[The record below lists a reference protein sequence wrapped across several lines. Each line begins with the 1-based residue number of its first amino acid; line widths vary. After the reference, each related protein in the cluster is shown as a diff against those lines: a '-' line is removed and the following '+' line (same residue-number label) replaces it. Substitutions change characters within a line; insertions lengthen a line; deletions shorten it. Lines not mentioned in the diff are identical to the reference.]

1 MARAKAGATP
11 ATVALTGAGIPFD
24 VHPYSHDPGSE
35 LSFGLEA
42 AAALGVDA
50 AVVFKTL
57 VVRVSGLTRHGGL
70 AVALVPVA
78 ESLDLKAV
86 ASALGQKKAVLAPA
100 EDAQRASGYVTGG
113 ISPVGQRTA
122 LPTLID
128 ATAEPLARIYVS
140 GGRRGLDVSLAP
152 GDLAAVT
159 GARFAAIAAGQSRPV
174 PRRP

>member
-1 MARAKAGATP
+1 MAGAKTGATP
-11 ATVALTGAGIPFD
+11 ATVALTEAGVAFE
-24 VHPYSHDPGSE
+24 VHPYRHDPGSE

-42 AAALGVDA
+42 AAALGVHA

-57 VVRVSGLTRHGGL
+57 VVRGLTRHGGL

-78 ESLDLKAV
+78 ESLDLKA
-86 ASALGQKKAVLAPA
+86 AARAFGQKKAVLAPA

-113 ISPVGQRTA
+113 ISPIGQRTA

-128 ATAEPLARIYVS
+128 ATAEPLDRIYVS

-159 GARFAAIAAGQSRPV
+159 GARFAAIAAGR
-174 PRRP
+174 

>member
-1 MARAKAGATP
+1 MARAKTGATP
-11 ATVALTGAGIPFD
+11 ATVALAEAGVAFE

-50 AVVFKTL
+50 AMVFKTL
-57 VVRVSGLTRHGGL
+57 VLHVSGLTRHGGL

-78 ESLDLKAV
+78 ESLDLKA
-86 ASALGQKKAVLAPA
+86 AARAFGQKKAVLAPA
-100 EDAQRASGYVTGG
+100 EDARRASGYVTGG
-113 ISPVGQRTA
+113 ISPIGQRTA

-128 ATAEPLARIYVS
+128 ATAEPWDRIYVS

-152 GDLAAVT
+152 GDLATIT
-159 GARFAAIAAGQSRPV
+159 GARFVALAADR
-174 PRRP
+174 

>member
-1 MARAKAGATP
+1 MSRVRAGATP
-11 ATVALTGAGIPFD
+11 ATAALTEAGIAFQ
-24 VHPYSHDPGSE
+24 VHPYSYDPGSE

-57 VVRVSGLTRHGGL
+57 VVRVSGLVQHGGL

-86 ASALGQKKAVLAPA
+86 AKALGQKKAALAPA
-100 EDAQRASGYVTGG
+100 ADAQRSSGYVTGG
-113 ISPVGQRTA
+113 ISPIGQRTA

-128 ATAEPLARIYVS
+128 VSAETLELVYVS

-152 GDLAAVT
+152 ADLVT
-159 GARFAAIAAGQSRPV
+159 ITGGRFVPV
-174 PRRP
+174 VVRR